1 MADAL
6 DRNVWVPEPGCI
18 ATGIAGAR
26 LTSHPG
32 WLPLT
37 RKRPRLAAGFRLI
50 EINVPVDTRS
60 TCRRPF
66 PCSRTC
72 RLPRRRWPVDTR
84 FGGVDPVLPSRL
96 FRKST
101 IVKAQTVGPRGRW
114 LADDQLTGRPLSESL
129 PHGVRSDTYSYP
141 VLGSP

>member
-1 MADAL
+1 MRLAITWPADADECVTVGEELQRMADAL

-50 EINVPVDTRS
+50 EINVP
-60 TCRRPF
+60 RRHPID
-66 PCSRTC
+66 
-72 RLPRRRWPVDTR
+72 LPETLSV
-84 FGGVDPVLPSRL
+84 
-96 FRKST
+96 
-101 IVKAQTVGPRGRW
+101 
-114 LADDQLTGRPLSESL
+114 LADVPVAASSL
-129 PHGVRSDTYSYP
+129 AS
-141 VLGSP
+141 